1 MVLGV
6 LISLDLVKV
15 THHRGANDGLEHTQ
29 THRATERDTE
39 TQRDTDRK
47 MEKSKQSTHRFLRY
61 IVQNMNINS
70 NVHIMNTCGI
80 ANMKIPNMIIEYSMS
95 KFKC

>member
-6 LISLDLVKV
+6 LMSLGLVKV
-15 THHRGANDGLEHTQ
+15 THHRRANAGLEHTQ
-29 THRATERDTE
+29 THREIE
-39 TQRDTDRK
+39 RDTDRK
-47 MEKSKQSTHRFLRY
+47 MGKSKQSIHRFLRY

-95 KFKC
+95 KFKY